1 MSMQKRIINFMG
13 LRNIA
18 IGLTLLFTLVGLGSL
33 AVKGLN
39 FGLDFTGGALVELQ
53 YDQPAELDAIRG
65 QLREAG
71 YPDAVVQN
79 FGATTDVVVRIQ
91 SEDASLGYEVAE
103 ALRKADTSKALEVKK
118 VEFIGPQV
126 GEELRDQG
134 GIGMLL
140 AMFGVMLY
148 VVFRFQWKFAIGSL
162 VTLLHDV
169 IIVLGVF
176 AFFGWTFDLTVL
188 AAILAIIGYSL
199 NDTIVV
205 YDRVRENMRILR
217 KADLIENINISTTQT
232 LLRTTATSVST
243 LLAVLALLFFGGE
256 NLWGFAM
263 ALTIGVI
270 VGTYSSVYVSS
281 VFLIWTNLTREDLIP
296 PQVEEVDET
305 P

>member
-1 MSMQKRIINFMG
+1 MQTRVINFMG

-39 FGLDFTGGALVELQ
+39 FGLDFTGGALIELQ
-53 YDQPAELDAIRG
+53 YDQPAELDVIRG

-71 YPDAVVQN
+71 YPDAVVQT

-91 SEDASLGYEVAE
+91 SDNAELGNEVAA
-103 ALRKADTSKALEVKK
+103 ALRKADSSKALEVKK

>member
-1 MSMQKRIINFMG
+1 MQKRIINFMG

>member
-1 MSMQKRIINFMG
+1 MQTRIINFMG

-281 VFLIWTNLTREDLIP
+281 VFLIWANLTREDLIP